1 MASSSTETQLQ
12 RIIRD
17 LQDAV
22 TELSNEFKE
31 GGEPITD
38 DSTSLHKF
46 SYKLEYLLQFDQ
58 KEKASLLGSK
68 KDYWDYFCACLAK
81 VKGANDG
88 IRFVRSISELRT
100 SLGKGRAFIRYS
112 LVHQRLA
119 DTLQQCFMNTKV
131 TSDWYYA
138 RSPFLKPKL
147 SSDIVGQLYELTEVQ
162 FDLASRG
169 YDLDAAWPTFA
180 RRTLATSPS
189 AYMWKPPS
197 RSSSMSS
204 LVSNYL
210 QTQEMASSL
219 DLNSSLNNEALESFD
234 EMRLE
239 LDQLEVREKQL
250 QEHVQQ
256 LDREN
261 QELRMMISRQGGQ
274 LQVEKEMGY
283 LAVEDSIGLVNL
295 VAELHKQGKVTQA
308 TVKKLQTCLQA
319 LELNVDKKEYSHSAL
334 QLENMAK
341 ELDAIRESLGRKNQL
356 LASLSECLARAEK
369 RENLPPNTK
378 LHQEPVPTELALK
391 FQELKGKLQALE
403 GENTK
408 AQELNRQ
415 QSIKLEQMAKEL
427 RLKEEAR
434 ASLEHLVKDMVPL
447 QEELSGKK
455 QESAQLRRQLQES
468 LAHLSSVEE
477 ELTEARQQEKQHR
490 EEKQLLE
497 QEAKSL
503 TWQLQLLETQ
513 LGQVSQ
519 LVSDLEEQKKQLM
532 QDRDHLSQKVST
544 LEQLAEAHGTSKS
557 KEAVASLSFVPPQ
570 SREMP
575 EKGQQCL
582 QEEQVNNTT
591 VSEADQE
598 ELQKVN
604 QELQK
609 ELQNMAVRNQLLEG
623 KLQALQTD
631 YKALQQ
637 REAAIQGSLA
647 SLEAEQASIR
657 HLGNQMEAS
666 LLAVRKAKETM
677 KAQVAEKE
685 AALQSKESECQRLQE
700 EADQCRLQ
708 TEAQAQ
714 ELKALEN
721 QCQQQIQLIEVLSA
735 EKGQQGLSLPQVN
748 SDQLA
753 LSQAQLEIHQGE
765 AQRLQNE
772 VVDLQAKLQVA
783 LGDRDKLQSQ
793 LGVAETVLRE
803 HKTLVQQLKEQN
815 EALNRAHV
823 QELLQCSEREGILQE
838 ESIYK
843 AQKQEQELQALKA
856 ELSQVR
862 CSSEGAH
869 LEHAE
874 LQDQLHRA
882 NTDTAELGIQVC
894 ALTAEKDRMEGA
906 LASLAQELQDSK
918 EAALQE
924 RKGLELQVMQLQQEK
939 ERLQEKVKAAEEAAS
954 SFSGLQAQL
963 AQAEQLAQS
972 LQETAHQEQ
981 DALKFQLS
989 AEIMDHQNR
998 LKTAN
1003 EECGSLRA
1011 QLEEQ
1016 GQQLQM
1022 TKEAVQELEITKAA
1036 MEEKLNCTSSHL
1048 AECQASL
1055 LHKDEESTMLR
1066 TSLERT
1072 QKELE
1077 KATSKI
1083 QEYYNKLCQEVTNR
1097 ERNDQKMLADLDD
1110 LNRTKK
1116 YLEERLIELLRDK
1129 DALWQKSDALEF
1141 QQKLSAEEKCLGDME
1156 VNHCLDCKREFS
1168 WIVRRHHCR
1177 ICGRIFCYYCCN
1189 NYVVT
1194 KSSGKKERCCRAC
1207 FQKFGEGSE
1216 SPDSSGSGTSQ
1227 GVPSPA
1233 EAGPQSIGSQG
1244 TNPVCRPPDD
1254 AVFDIITDEEL
1265 CQIQESGSSL
1275 PETPTETDSMDPN
1288 MAEQDTTSNSLTPED
1303 TEDMPMG
1310 QDAEICLLKSGEL
1323 MIKLPLTV
1331 EEITSFGEGNRE
1343 LFVRSSTY
1351 SLITITVAE
1360 PGLTISWVFSSDP
1373 KSISFSVV
1381 FQETEDTPLDQC
1393 KVLIPTTRCNS
1404 HKESIRGQLKVRIPG
1419 IYLLIFDNTFSRFI
1433 SKKVFYHL
1441 TVDRPV
1447 IYDGSDFP

>member
-1 MASSSTETQLQ
+1 
-12 RIIRD
+12 
-17 LQDAV
+17 
-22 TELSNEFKE
+22 
-31 GGEPITD
+31 
-38 DSTSLHKF
+38 
-46 SYKLEYLLQFDQ
+46 
-58 KEKASLLGSK
+58 
-68 KDYWDYFCACLAK
+68 
-81 VKGANDG
+81 
-88 IRFVRSISELRT
+88 
-100 SLGKGRAFIRYS
+100 
-112 LVHQRLA
+112 
-119 DTLQQCFMNTKV
+119 
-131 TSDWYYA
+131 
-138 RSPFLKPKL
+138 
-147 SSDIVGQLYELTEVQ
+147 
-162 FDLASRG
+162 
-169 YDLDAAWPTFA
+169 
-180 RRTLATSPS
+180 
-189 AYMWKPPS
+189 
-197 RSSSMSS
+197 
-204 LVSNYL
+204 
-210 QTQEMASSL
+210 MASSL
-219 DLNSSLNNEALESFD
+219 DLNCSLNNEALESFD

-250 QEHVQQ
+250 QERVQQ

-261 QELRMMISRQGGQ
+261 QALRMLVSRQGGQ

-283 LAVEDSIGLVNL
+283 LAVEDSIGLVSL
-295 VAELHKQGKVTQA
+295 VAELQKQGDVSQA
-308 TVKKLQTCLQA
+308 TVKKLQSCLQA
-319 LELNVDKKEYSHSAL
+319 LELNVDKKEYSPSAL

-341 ELDAIRESLGRKNQL
+341 ELDTVRGSLGRENQL
-356 LASLSECLARAEK
+356 LASLSERLARAEK
-369 RENLPPNTK
+369 GEKTPPDTE
-378 LHQEPVPTELALK
+378 LHQEPVPADLVLK

-403 GENTK
+403 GENTE

-415 QSIKLEQMAKEL
+415 QSIKLEQLAKEL
-427 RLKEEAR
+427 QLKEEAR
-434 ASLEHLVKDMVPL
+434 ASLAHLVKDVVPL

-477 ELTEARQQEKQHR
+477 ELAEARQQEKQHR

-497 QEAKSL
+497 QEATSL

-532 QDRDHLSQKVST
+532 QERDHLSQRVGT
-544 LEQLAEAHGTSKS
+544 LEQLAEVHG
-557 KEAVASLSFVPPQ
+557 PPQ
-570 SREMP
+570 SAEMP
-575 EKGQQCL
+575 EKRQQCL
-582 QEEQVNNTT
+582 REEQVNNST
-591 VSEADQE
+591 VSEAEQE
-598 ELQKVN
+598 
-604 QELQK
+604 ELQK
-609 ELQNMAVRNQLLEG
+609 ELQNMVDRNQLLEG

-666 LLAVRKAKETM
+666 LLAVKKAKETM

-708 TEAQAQ
+708 AEAQAQ
-714 ELKALEN
+714 ELRALEN

-748 SDQLA
+748 TDQLA

-843 AQKQEQELQALKA
+843 AQKQEQELRALQA

-894 ALTAEKDRMEGA
+894 ALTAEKDRMEEA

-939 ERLQEKVKAAEEAAS
+939 EKLQEKVKAAEEAAS

-998 LKTAN
+998 LK
-1003 EECGSLRA
+1003 
-1011 QLEEQ
+1011 
-1016 GQQLQM
+1016 
-1022 TKEAVQELEITKAA
+1022 V
-1036 MEEKLNCTSSHL
+1036 SSAL
-1048 AECQASL
+1048 A
-1055 LHKDEESTMLR
+1055 
-1066 TSLERT
+1066 
-1072 QKELE
+1072 
-1077 KATSKI
+1077 I
-1083 QEYYNKLCQEVTNR
+1083 
-1097 ERNDQKMLADLDD
+1097 
-1110 LNRTKK
+1110 
-1116 YLEERLIELLRDK
+1116 
-1129 DALWQKSDALEF
+1129 
-1141 QQKLSAEEKCLGDME
+1141 
-1156 VNHCLDCKREFS
+1156 
-1168 WIVRRHHCR
+1168 
-1177 ICGRIFCYYCCN
+1177 
-1189 NYVVT
+1189 
-1194 KSSGKKERCCRAC
+1194 
-1207 FQKFGEGSE
+1207 
-1216 SPDSSGSGTSQ
+1216 SQ
-1227 GVPSPA
+1227 G
-1233 EAGPQSIGSQG
+1233 
-1244 TNPVCRPPDD
+1244 
-1254 AVFDIITDEEL
+1254 
-1265 CQIQESGSSL
+1265 
-1275 PETPTETDSMDPN
+1275 
-1288 MAEQDTTSNSLTPED
+1288 
-1303 TEDMPMG
+1303 
-1310 QDAEICLLKSGEL
+1310 
-1323 MIKLPLTV
+1323 
-1331 EEITSFGEGNRE
+1331 
-1343 LFVRSSTY
+1343 
-1351 SLITITVAE
+1351 
-1360 PGLTISWVFSSDP
+1360 
-1373 KSISFSVV
+1373 
-1381 FQETEDTPLDQC
+1381 
-1393 KVLIPTTRCNS
+1393 IP
-1404 HKESIRGQLKVRIPG
+1404 
-1419 IYLLIFDNTFSRFI
+1419 
-1433 SKKVFYHL
+1433 
-1441 TVDRPV
+1441 
-1447 IYDGSDFP
+1447 